1 MRLFVYGSLM
11 RGEAH
16 AGELGPALFLGP
28 ARTAAAYTLVNLGA
42 YPAMLPGGATAVVG
56 EVYEVS
62 DVARLDEFEEPSV
75 YRRGPVALADGT
87 AAEAYFLAEPPGP
100 VPVAVIRSGDWR
112 AR

>member
-1 MRLFVYGSLM
+1 M

-16 AGELGPALFLGP
+16 AGELGPAVFLGP
-28 ARTAAAYTLVNLGA
+28 ASTAAAYTLVNLGP
-42 YPAMLPGGATAVVG
+42 YPAMLPSGATAVVG

-62 DVARLDEFEEPSV
+62 DVARLDEFEDPSV

-87 AAEAYFLAEPPGP
+87 AAEAYFL
-100 VPVAVIRSGDWR
+100 VAAPAAAVVVAGGDWR